1 LPIELIFAFKSALMQ
16 RIIGFDLAR
25 AYAIFGMFIVN
36 FNVVFGDHHQ
46 KQGLGYLLNLFN
58 GNLSSLF
65 VILSGMGLSLLSRG
79 AAEDP
84 LKQAT
89 VRRSTVR
96 RAWVLFVLGLALNAW
111 WPADILHFYAAYMH
125 LAVFLLFRPK
135 KLLLWAAA
143 FAVLIFHGLLF
154 LVPYE
159 TAWNFE
165 TFQYHDFWTPVGLF
179 RNTFY
184 NGWNPVFP
192 WIAFFL
198 LGMYLGQLD
207 WNAAK
212 LRWRMAFVGLGLAGV
227 TTFLQYLAGK
237 GLFAAD
243 LAFYLQAD
251 YLPPFLPFMLSTT
264 GVSILILCAAVQI
277 GAWFEEK
284 TWLQYL
290 LQTGR
295 MTLTHYI
302 QHLTLGLVV
311 LAIISGKKEYGLTA
325 AEEALPPGWI
335 LLFSA
340 AYFVVSV
347 VFSVLWTR
355 RFGMG
360 PFEKL
365 LRVLSGTIRDK
376 AEPTRTTT

>member
-1 LPIELIFAFKSALMQ
+1 MQ

-36 FNVVFGDHHQ
+36 FNIVFGEHTKKD
-46 KQGLGYLLNLFN
+46 GLGFFLNLFN
-58 GNLSSLF
+58 GNSSSLF
-65 VILSGMGLSLLSRG
+65 VILSGMGLSLMSRS
-79 AAEDP
+79 AADDP
-84 LKQAT
+84 LKQ
-89 VRRSTVR
+89 VEIRRSTVR
-96 RAWVLFVLGLALNAW
+96 RAWVLFVLGLALNVW

-135 KLLLWAAA
+135 NILLWVAGA
-143 FAVLIFHGLLF
+143 AVLIFHLL
-154 LVPYE
+154 LLIIPYE
-159 TAWNFE
+159 SAWNFE
-165 TFQYHDFWTPVGLF
+165 TFQYHDFWTPLGLL
-179 RNTFY
+179 RNTLY

-207 WNAAK
+207 WNRANVR
-212 LRWRMAFVGLGLAGV
+212 LRLALIGLGLSGSI
-227 TTFLQYLAGK
+227 TFLQYLAEK
-237 GLFAAD
+237 GVFAAD

-251 YLPPFLPFMLSTT
+251 YLPPFLPFMLSTA
-264 GVSILILCAAVQI
+264 GVSILILCVAVKF
-277 GAWFEEK
+277 GEWFEEK
-284 TWLQYL
+284 SWLQYL

-311 LAIISGKKEYGLTA
+311 LAVISGKKEYGLTS
-325 AEEALPPGWI
+325 AEEALSPAWI

-340 AYFVVSV
+340 LYFVISV
-347 VFSVLWTR
+347 AFSVLWTR

-365 LRVLSGTIRDK
+365 LRILSGAKSHR
-376 AEPTRTTT
+376 AEPKRTIN